1 MYKNFHE
8 SKRIISEIGT
18 LIERNRTI
26 EEVLER
32 DHYFIDVYVSNEFES
47 PSSLLILGVD
57 KDYIDENLISYIKEG
72 LIKAKKDNKD
82 KIEQLSDDLKKFL

>member
-1 MYKNFHE
+1 MYKNFYE
-8 SKRIISEIGT
+8 SKSIINEIGT

-32 DHYFIDVYVSNEFES
+32 GRIIDIYVSNELES

-72 LIKAKKDNKD
+72 LAQAKKDNKD
-82 KIEQLSDDLKKFL
+82 KIEQLSDELKKLI